1 MALTNFAAL
10 TAEQKIVWSRDVW
23 QDARD
28 KMFINKFTGTDDNSV
43 IQRITELTRTE
54 RGEIVLMHL
63 LADLV
68 GDGIV
73 GDNEREGNE
82 EEMLTY
88 TDQITIDLISH
99 GVRQKG
105 KLAEQK
111 TVVKFREYGKER
123 LSYWLANRIDQLTFL
138 TMSGIDYTFN
148 TDGSP
153 RSEAAFS
160 QLAFAADVRAPSANR
175 HVRVTQTAPGTYT
188 GLEPGDTSLVA
199 ATDLLSY
206 NAIVDLGTE
215 AKVRYIKPL
224 MSGGKEYY
232 VLFVRPEA
240 LAQLKKDPDFQRA
253 VITGLPRSDQNPF
266 FAGGTVTVDGMI
278 LHEHRL
284 VYNTKGAESGV
295 GKWGAGDDID
305 GSRALLCGSQ
315 AMGLADLSSPEWSEK
330 LFNYDSSP
338 GINVDKMFGLLKP
351 QYETIYQRDPVTGAP
366 LREDFGIMAVDHAI

>member
-28 KMFINKFTGTDDNSV
+28 KMFIDKFTGTDENSV
-43 IQRITELTRTE
+43 IQRITELTKTE

-63 LADLV
+63 LADLT

-82 EEMLTY
+82 EEMKSY

-111 TVVKFREYGKER
+111 TVIKFREYARDR
-123 LSYWLANRIDQLTFL
+123 LSYWLANRMDQLAFL
-138 TMSGIDYTFN
+138 TMSGIGYDFN

-153 RSEAAFS
+153 RTEAAFS
-160 QLAFAADVRAPSANR
+160 QLAFAADISAPTTNR
-175 HVRVTQTAPGTYT
+175 HVRVKEATGAYDGLDAGNTAADDMGPLTY
-188 GLEPGDTSLVA
+188 E
-199 ATDLLSY
+199 
-206 NAIVDLGTE
+206 AIVDLGTE

-224 MSGGKEYY
+224 MAGGKEYY
-232 VLFVRPEA
+232 VLFIRPEA
-240 LAQLKKDPDFQRA
+240 LAQLKKDADFQRA
-253 VITGLPRSDQNPF
+253 VITGLPRSEQNPF
-266 FAGGTVTVDGMI
+266 FTGGTVTVDGMV

-284 VYNTKGAESGV
+284 VYNTKGASATN
-295 GKWGAGDDID
+295 KWGSAGNTD
-305 GSRALLCGSQ
+305 GSRALLCGAQ
-315 AMGLADLSSPEWSEK
+315 AMGMADLSNPEWSEK

-338 GINVDKMFGLLKP
+338 GINVDKMFGMLKP
-351 QYETIYQRDPVTGAP
+351 QYETIYHVDANGAP
-366 LREDFGIMAVDHAI
+366 LREDFGVMAVDHTI